1 VTEIDQSLPK
11 SVLYAT
17 SARIG
22 GVGLD
27 AVAHETL
34 RGIQRE
40 LSLAIAY
47 GNRAPDLD
55 ANKIANLQWHPVRLL
70 ANLERKYYYNAKK
83 RVVDR
88 VAARYLRSFNYD
100 LFHGWAGD
108 ALHSLRTTKELGI
121 PSLLEI
127 PTWHK
132 HQGKTIPPQLEE
144 ERAMANESIPKRW
157 LNRLI
162 VTRLEVLEEY
172 ELADLILVLSE
183 KAEETFLFSGI
194 KKEKLFRTSRGVDV
208 ERFHPGA
215 KPSKFRALF
224 VGALIQ
230 RKGVHLL
237 LEAWKKLNLPDS
249 ELLLV
254 GHPHPEIQ
262 PYLQALPESVRLLG
276 FNKKVEEIYRECSV
290 FIFPSELE
298 GSAKATYEAAAS
310 GLAQITTKESG
321 DVVVDGLNGLL
332 IPPHDVDS
340 LCHAILKLY
349 QNPGLVRAMGDAGRQ
364 RVVEQFTWDHFRE
377 RIREA
382 YRTAITLRN
391 SSD

>member
-1 VTEIDQSLPK
+1 MTDVDQGLPK
-11 SVLYAT
+11 SVLYST

-34 RGIQRE
+34 RGIQPE
-40 LSLAIAY
+40 LGLAIAF

-55 ANKIANLQWHPVRLL
+55 ASKIATLQWHPVRLL
-70 ANLERKYYYNAKK
+70 SNLERKYYYNAKK
-83 RVVDR
+83 KVVDR
-88 VAARYLRSFNYD
+88 VAARYLRSCTYD
-100 LFHGWAGD
+100 LFHSWAGD

-132 HQGKTIPPQLEE
+132 HQGRTIPPQVEE
-144 ERAMANESIPKRW
+144 ERAMANDPILKRW

-162 VTRLEVLEEY
+162 VTRQDVLEEY
-172 ELADLILVLSE
+172 ELADLILVLSQ
-183 KAEETFLFSGI
+183 KAEETFVFAGI
-194 KKEKLFRTSRGVDV
+194 PKEKLFRTSRGVDV
-208 ERFHPGA
+208 DRFHPGV

-237 LEAWKKLNLPDS
+237 LQAWKNLNLPDS

-254 GHPHPEIQ
+254 GHPHLEMQ
-262 PYLQALPESVRLLG
+262 PFLQGLPPSVKLLG
-276 FNKKVEEIYRECSV
+276 FHKKVEELYRECSI

-298 GSAKATYEAAAS
+298 GSAKVTYEAAAS
-310 GLAQITTKESG
+310 GLPQITTRESG

-332 IPPHDVDS
+332 IPPRDLTS
-340 LCHAILKLY
+340 LSSAILKLY
-349 QNPGLVRAMGDAGRQ
+349 ENPELVRAMGEAGRR
-364 RVVEQFTWDHFRE
+364 RVVEQFTWNHFRE
-377 RIREA
+377 RIRDA
-382 YRTAITLRN
+382 YRAAIASRD
-391 SSD
+391 SQ

>member
-1 VTEIDQSLPK
+1 
-11 SVLYAT
+11 
-17 SARIG
+17 
-22 GVGLD
+22 
-27 AVAHETL
+27 
-34 RGIQRE
+34 
-40 LSLAIAY
+40 
-47 GNRAPDLD
+47 
-55 ANKIANLQWHPVRLL
+55 
-70 ANLERKYYYNAKK
+70 
-83 RVVDR
+83 
-88 VAARYLRSFNYD
+88 
-100 LFHGWAGD
+100 
-108 ALHSLRTTKELGI
+108 
-121 PSLLEI
+121 
-127 PTWHK
+127 
-132 HQGKTIPPQLEE
+132 
-144 ERAMANESIPKRW
+144 MANESIPKRW

>member
-1 VTEIDQSLPK
+1 MPR
-11 SVLYAT
+11 SVLYTT

-40 LSLAIAY
+40 LGLAIAY

-55 ANKIANLQWHPVRLL
+55 ATKIASLQWHPVRLL
-70 ANLERKYYYNAKK
+70 SNLERKYYYNAKK
-83 RVVDR
+83 KVVDR
-88 VAARYLRSFNYD
+88 VAVRYLRSSAYD

-132 HQGKTIPPQLEE
+132 HQGRTIPPQIEE
-144 ERAMANESIPKRW
+144 EQAMANDPIPKRW

-162 VTRLEVLEEY
+162 VTRQDVLEEY
-172 ELADLILVLSE
+172 DLADFLLVLSQ
-183 KAEETFLFSGI
+183 KAEETFVFAGVP
-194 KKEKLFRTSRGVDV
+194 KQKLFRTSRGVDV

-215 KPSKFRALF
+215 KPSKFRAIF
-224 VGALIQ
+224 VGALIR

-237 LEAWKKLNLPDS
+237 LQAWERLNLPNS

-254 GHPHPEIQ
+254 GHPHPEMR
-262 PYLQALPESVRLLG
+262 PYLQTLPQSVKLLG
-276 FNKKVEEIYRECSV
+276 FHKNIEKIYRECSV
-290 FIFPSELE
+290 FIFPSSLE

-310 GLAQITTKESG
+310 GLAQITTRESG

-332 IPPHDVDS
+332 IPPHDVDA
-340 LCHAILKLY
+340 LCSAILKLY
-349 QNPGLVRAMGDAGRQ
+349 HDPDLVWAMGEAGRQ

-377 RIREA
+377 RIRAA
-382 YRTAITLRN
+382 YRAAIVYR
-391 SSD
+391 S

>member
-1 VTEIDQSLPK
+1 VTDFDRSLPQR
-11 SVLYAT
+11 VLYTT

-22 GVGLD
+22 GIGLD

-40 LSLAIAY
+40 LALAIAY

-55 ANKIANLQWHPVRLL
+55 PDKIVSLKWHPVRLL
-70 ANLERKYYYNAKK
+70 SNLERKYYYNAKK
-83 RVVDR
+83 KAVDR
-88 VAARYLRSFNYD
+88 VAARHLRSARYD
-100 LFHGWAGD
+100 LFHSWAGD
-108 ALHSLRTTKELGI
+108 ALQSLRTTKALGI

-144 ERAMANESIPKRW
+144 EQAMARDPIPRQW

-162 VTRLEVLEEY
+162 VTRQDVLEEY
-172 ELADLILVLSE
+172 ELADLLLVLSQ
-183 KAEETFLFSGI
+183 KAEETFVFAGVP
-194 KKEKLFRTSRGVDV
+194 KEKLFRTSRGVDI
-208 ERFHPGA
+208 ERFRPGA

-237 LEAWKKLNLPDS
+237 LQAWKELNLPNS

-254 GHPHPEIQ
+254 GHPHPEMQ
-262 PYLQALPESVRLLG
+262 PYLQALPDSVKLLG
-276 FNKKVEEIYRECSV
+276 FHKKVEEVYRECNV
-290 FIFPSELE
+290 FIFPSGLE

-310 GLAQITTKESG
+310 GLAQIATRESG
-321 DVVVDGLNGLL
+321 DVVVDGLNGIL
-332 IPPHDVDS
+332 IPPNDIDS
-340 LCHAILKLY
+340 LSRAILKLY
-349 QNPGLVRAMGDAGRQ
+349 RNPDLVRAMGEAGRQ

-377 RIREA
+377 RIRAA
-382 YRTAITLRN
+382 YRAAFALRKG
-391 SSD
+391 

>member
-1 VTEIDQSLPK
+1 MPQ
-11 SVLYAT
+11 SVLYST

-34 RGIQRE
+34 KGIQQE
-40 LSLAIAY
+40 LGLAIAY

-55 ANKIANLQWHPVRLL
+55 PSKIASLQWHPVRLL
-70 ANLERKYYYNAKK
+70 SNLERKYYYNAKK
-83 RVVDR
+83 KVVDR
-88 VAARYLRSFNYD
+88 VAVRHLRSSTFD

-132 HQGKTIPPQLEE
+132 HQGRTIPPQLEE
-144 ERAMANESIPKRW
+144 EQAMANDPIPKRW
-157 LNRLI
+157 LNRLM
-162 VTRLEVLEEY
+162 VTRQDVLEEY
-172 ELADLILVLSE
+172 ELADLLLVLSQ
-183 KAEETFLFSGI
+183 KAEETFIFAGI
-194 KKEKLFRTSRGVDV
+194 PKEKLFRTSRGVDV
-208 ERFHPGA
+208 ERFTPGA
-215 KPSKFRALF
+215 KPSTFRALF

-230 RKGVHLL
+230 RKGVHVLL
-237 LEAWKKLNLPDS
+237 QAWKKLNLPNS

-254 GHPHPEIQ
+254 GHPHPEMQ
-262 PYLQALPESVRLLG
+262 QHLEALPESVKLLG
-276 FNKKVEEIYRECSV
+276 FHKKVEELYRQCSV
-290 FIFPSELE
+290 FIFPSGLE

-310 GLAQITTKESG
+310 GLAQITTRESG

-332 IPPHDVDS
+332 IPPYDVDS

-349 QNPGLVRAMGDAGRQ
+349 RNPDLVRAMGDAGRR
-364 RVVEQFTWDHFRE
+364 RVVEQFTWEHFRE
-377 RIREA
+377 RIRTA
-382 YRTAITLRN
+382 YRAAIALR
-391 SSD
+391 DG

>member
-1 VTEIDQSLPK
+1 VTDFDQSLPQ
-11 SVLYAT
+11 SVLYST

-40 LSLAIAY
+40 LGLAIAY

-55 ANKIANLQWHPVRLL
+55 ATKIVSLQWHPVRLL
-70 ANLERKYYYNAKK
+70 SNLERKYYYNAKK
-83 RVVDR
+83 KVVDR
-88 VAARYLRSFNYD
+88 VAVRYLRTSTYD

-132 HQGKTIPPQLEE
+132 HQGRTIPPQVEE
-144 ERAMANESIPKRW
+144 EQAMANDPIPKRW

-162 VTRLEVLEEY
+162 VTRQDVLEEY
-172 ELADLILVLSE
+172 ELADLLLVLSQ
-183 KAEETFLFSGI
+183 KAEETFLFAGI
-194 KKEKLFRTSRGVDV
+194 PKEKLFRTSRGVDI

-215 KPSKFRALF
+215 KPSRFRALF

-230 RKGVHLL
+230 RKGLHLL
-237 LEAWKKLNLPDS
+237 LQAWKKLNLPNS

-254 GHPHPEIQ
+254 GHPHPEMQ
-262 PYLQALPESVRLLG
+262 PYLQALPESVKLLG
-276 FNKKVEEIYRECSV
+276 FHKKVEELYRECSV

-298 GSAKATYEAAAS
+298 GSAKVTYEAAAS

-332 IPPHDVDS
+332 IPPQDVDS
-340 LCHAILKLY
+340 LCSAILKLY
-349 QNPGLVRAMGDAGRQ
+349 HNPELVRAMGDAGRQ

-377 RIREA
+377 RIRAA
-382 YRTAITLRN
+382 YRAAIALRN
-391 SSD
+391 S

>member
-1 VTEIDQSLPK
+1 VTDVDQSLPQ
-11 SVLYAT
+11 SVLYST

-34 RGIQRE
+34 RGIRRE
-40 LSLAIAY
+40 LGLAIGY

-55 ANKIANLQWHPVRLL
+55 PNKIASLQWHPVRLL
-70 ANLERKYYYNAKK
+70 SNLERKYYYNAKK
-83 RVVDR
+83 KVVDR
-88 VAARYLRSFNYD
+88 VAVRYLRSSTYD
-100 LFHGWAGD
+100 LFHSWAGD

-132 HQGKTIPPQLEE
+132 HQGQTIPPQLEE
-144 ERAMANESIPKRW
+144 EEAMAKDSIPKRW

-162 VTRLEVLEEY
+162 VTRQDVLEEY
-172 ELADLILVLSE
+172 ELADLLLVLSQ
-183 KAEETFLFSGI
+183 KAEETFLFAGI
-194 KKEKLFRTSRGVDV
+194 PKEKLFRTSRGVDIQ
-208 ERFHPGA
+208 RFTPGT
-215 KPSKFRALF
+215 KPSTFRALF

-230 RKGVHLL
+230 RKGIHIL
-237 LEAWKKLNLPDS
+237 LEAWKKLNLPKS

-262 PYLQALPESVRLLG
+262 PYLQTLPKSVKLFG
-276 FNKKVEEIYRECSV
+276 FNQKVEELYRECSV
-290 FIFPSELE
+290 FIFPSALE

-310 GLAQITTKESG
+310 GLAQITTRESG

-332 IPPHDVDS
+332 IPPNDVDS
-340 LCHAILKLY
+340 LCSAILKLY
-349 QNPGLVRAMGDAGRQ
+349 QSPELVRAMGNAGRQ

-377 RIREA
+377 RIQAA
-382 YRTAITLRN
+382 YRAAIELQN
-391 SSD
+391 G

>member
-1 VTEIDQSLPK
+1 VTDLEPAMPK

-22 GVGLD
+22 GFGLD
-27 AVAHETL
+27 AVAYETL
-34 RGIQRE
+34 LGIRGE
-40 LSLAIAY
+40 LGLAIAY

-55 ANKIANLQWHPVRLL
+55 ATKIANLQWHPVRLL
-70 ANLERKYYYNAKK
+70 SNLERKYYYNAKK
-83 RVVDR
+83 KVVDR
-88 VAARYLRSFNYD
+88 VAMRYLRSSNYD
-100 LFHGWAGD
+100 LFHSWAGD

-132 HQGKTIPPQLEE
+132 HQGRSIPPQLEE
-144 ERAMANESIPKRW
+144 ERAMADDPIPKRW

-162 VTRLEVLEEY
+162 VTRLDVLEEY
-172 ELADLILVLSE
+172 DLADLILVLSE
-183 KAEETFLFSGI
+183 KAEETFLLAGI
-194 KKEKLFRTSRGVDV
+194 PKEKLFRTSRGVDV
-208 ERFHPGA
+208 KRFHPGP
-215 KPSKFRALF
+215 KQPKFRALF
-224 VGALIQ
+224 VGALIK

-262 PYLQALPESVRLLG
+262 PFLKSLPDSVRLIG
-276 FNKKVEEIYRECSV
+276 FHKKVEELYRECTV

-310 GLAQITTKESG
+310 GLAQITTKEAG
-321 DVVVDGLNGLL
+321 DVVIDGLNGLL
-332 IPPHDVDS
+332 IAPNDIDS
-340 LCHAILKLY
+340 LCQAILKLY
-349 QNPGLVRAMGDAGRQ
+349 DNRELVRVMGEAGRH
-364 RVVEQFTWDHFRE
+364 RAVEQFTWDHFRK

-382 YRTAITLRN
+382 YRTAISLQ
-391 SSD
+391 DG

>member
-1 VTEIDQSLPK
+1 VSDVDQSLPQ
-11 SVLYAT
+11 SVLYST

-34 RGIQRE
+34 RGVRAE
-40 LSLAIAY
+40 LGLAIGY

-55 ANKIANLQWHPVRLL
+55 PNKIASLQWHPVRLL
-70 ANLERKYYYNAKK
+70 SNLDRKYYYNAKK
-83 RVVDR
+83 KVVDR
-88 VAARYLRSFNYD
+88 VAARYLRSSTYD
-100 LFHGWAGD
+100 LFHSWAGD

-132 HQGKTIPPQLEE
+132 HQGRTIPPQLEE
-144 ERAMANESIPKRW
+144 EEAMAKDTVPKRW

-162 VTRLEVLEEY
+162 VTRQDVLEEY
-172 ELADLILVLSE
+172 ELADLLLVLSQ
-183 KAEETFLFSGI
+183 KAEETFLFAGI
-194 KKEKLFRTSRGVDV
+194 PKEKLFRTSRGVDV
-208 ERFHPGA
+208 DRFTPGT
-215 KPSKFRALF
+215 KPSIFRALF

-230 RKGVHLL
+230 RKGVHIL
-237 LEAWKKLNLPDS
+237 LEAWKKLNLPQS

-262 PYLQALPESVRLLG
+262 PYLQTLPESVKLVG
-276 FNKKVEEIYRECSV
+276 FHQKVEELYRECSV
-290 FIFPSELE
+290 FIFPSALE

-310 GLAQITTKESG
+310 GLAQITTRESG

-332 IPPHDVDS
+332 IPPNDVDS
-340 LCHAILKLY
+340 LCSAILKLY
-349 QNPGLVRAMGDAGRQ
+349 QNPELVRAMGNAGRK
-364 RVVEQFTWDHFRE
+364 RVVEQFTWDHFRK
-377 RIREA
+377 RILSA
-382 YRTAITLRN
+382 YRAAIELSLHR
-391 SSD
+391 

>member
-1 VTEIDQSLPK
+1 VTDFDQSLPK

-40 LSLAIAY
+40 LGLAIAY
-47 GNRAPDLD
+47 GNRAPDL
-55 ANKIANLQWHPVRLL
+55 AASKIATLQWHPVRLL
-70 ANLERKYYYNAKK
+70 SNLERKYYYNAKK
-83 RVVDR
+83 KVVDR
-88 VAARYLRSFNYD
+88 VAARYLRSFAYD

-132 HQGKTIPPQLEE
+132 HQGRTIPPQVEE
-144 ERAMANESIPKRW
+144 ERAMANDPIPKRW

-162 VTRLEVLEEY
+162 VTRQDVLEEY
-172 ELADLILVLSE
+172 ELADFILVLSQ
-183 KAEETFLFSGI
+183 KAEETFVFAGI
-194 KKEKLFRTSRGVDV
+194 PKEKLFRTSRGVDV
-208 ERFHPGA
+208 DRFHPGV

-237 LEAWKKLNLPDS
+237 LQAWKKLNLPNS

-254 GHPHPEIQ
+254 GHPHPEMH
-262 PYLQALPESVRLLG
+262 PYLQSLPESVKLLG
-276 FNKKVEEIYRECSV
+276 FHNKVEELYRECSV
-290 FIFPSELE
+290 FLFPSELE
-298 GSAKATYEAAAS
+298 GSAKVTYEAAAS
-310 GLAQITTKESG
+310 GLAQVTTRESG

-332 IPPHDVDS
+332 IPPHDLDS
-340 LCHAILKLY
+340 LCSAILELY
-349 QNPGLVRAMGDAGRQ
+349 DNPELVRAMGDAGRR

-377 RIREA
+377 RIRRA
-382 YRTAITLRN
+382 YRAAIALRN
-391 SSD
+391 G